1 MRKHIYILTA
11 LAIIVS
17 VYTMACKSKPTQL
30 SQFTT
35 ETGLIDEAT
44 GKVWTNGFI
53 ETDTVTATEE
63 TLRGYTNLAPVK
75 EIITQYVKGETQYII
90 KYVTNETVAQ
100 LPDKPGAKYRIS
112 VLWTED
118 SSQARGIF
126 VDVDYRDTARLKQL
140 WLDQINRKA
149 FNDGRVMAI
158 RNGRNKND
166 VNNFQKQLDY
176 YYFAANGDIH
186 YAKDN
191 RLIKKFLPAKDENG
205 NLQDYYYFDSK
216 GNIYYKPDNRLIKKF
231 VGAIIVPRIY
241 VTKKNY
247 GFADSV
253 THEYGVSKEY
263 TVGALYKM
271 AISGDEANS
280 IYGRGGS
287 ARNAV
292 HTFIE
297 ADITLSKFWNGA
309 YYENIFFQ
317 RQFPAGALEV
327 LVMNP
332 DGNEGIK
339 GAAGIDSYYVWW
351 EGNDRNE
358 DKYNKMLNEKLYL
371 AERPEFTFPQFTRY
385 VVFSDSGNT
394 PWWCFMFMPGHK
406 N

>member
-1 MRKHIYILTA
+1 MFKSKLLWRMAVIVLVVAFSAAT
-11 LAIIVS
+11 IVS
-17 VYTMACKSKPTQL
+17 CGGDTPTQSTSL
-30 SQFTT
+30 STSVGGGASSDGENSDGVASDSGSIT
-35 ETGLIDEAT
+35 LPEEA
-44 GKVWTNGFI
+44 GSKY
-53 ETDTVTATEE
+53 TVDVPFA
-63 TLRGYTNLAPVK
+63 
-75 EIITQYVKGETQYII
+75 
-90 KYVTNETVAQ
+90 
-100 LPDKPGAKYRIS
+100 
-112 VLWTED
+112 
-118 SSQARGIF
+118 SSQK
-126 VDVDYRDTARLKQL
+126 VSVDYRDCAKLNQL

-149 FNDGRVMAI
+149 ANDGKVFAI
-158 RNGRNKND
+158 RNGRNPYGIED
-166 VNNFQKQLDY
+166 FQKS
-176 YYFAANGDIH
+176 
-186 YAKDN
+186 
-191 RLIKKFLPAKDENG
+191 LPAKDENED
-205 NLQDYYYFDSK
+205 LQDYYYFDSK

-280 IYGRGGS
+280 IYGRGSS

>member
-1 MRKHIYILTA
+1 MKKSIYLLLILIVVLATA
-11 LAIIVS
+11 I
-17 VYTMACKSKPTQL
+17 ACKSKPTQL

-44 GKVWTNGFI
+44 GKVWTNSFI

-100 LPDKPGAKYRIS
+100 LPDKPGTKYRIS
-112 VLWTED
+112 VLWPE
-118 SSQARGIF
+118 SVEARGIF
-126 VDVDYRDTARLKQL
+126 VDVDYRDTARLNRL
-140 WLDQINRKA
+140 WLEQINREGAK
-149 FNDGRVMAI
+149 DGKVFAI
-158 RNGRNKND
+158 RNGRNPYGIED
-166 VNNFQKQLDY
+166 FQKS
-176 YYFAANGDIH
+176 
-186 YAKDN
+186 
-191 RLIKKFLPAKDENG
+191 LPAKDENG

-280 IYGRGGS
+280 IYGRGSS

>member
-1 MRKHIYILTA
+1 MKKSIYLLLILIVVLATA
-11 LAIIVS
+11 I
-17 VYTMACKSKPTQL
+17 ACKSKPTQL

-112 VLWTED
+112 VPFASKD
-118 SSQARGIF
+118 K

-140 WLDQINRKA
+140 WLDQINRTA

-158 RNGRNKND
+158 RNGANNRD
-166 VNNFQKQLDY
+166 INNFQKPHTDAGVTLEDY
-176 YYFAANGDIH
+176 F
-186 YAKDN
+186 
-191 RLIKKFLPAKDENG
+191 
-205 NLQDYYYFDSK
+205 YFDSK
-216 GNIYYKPDNRLIKKF
+216 GDIYYKPDNRLIKRF
-231 VGAIIVPRIY
+231 VGAIVVPRIY